1 MTDGSNYQTSVP
13 CVKSCTLS
21 AKYEK
26 RTKAWQCT
34 FWYYHGTLHFSLS
47 IVINE
52 RQCTTMYYTW
62 YTQQLNKKHFF
73 QEQHK
78 IGGIMPGLGFGWREL
93 AWSVHFTPDNFLLL
107 ALSSSFFMKFFF
119 SHKWLYLIWPNIYFK
134 YFSKMFTWIVC
145 KNIMFALVQGFWE
158 IRLKE
163 RTTNK
168 RLKSISFI

>member
-1 MTDGSNYQTSVP
+1 MWPTEAITRLAINVSHLVP
-13 CVKSCTLS
+13 CPKNMKTKKSMTVH
-21 AKYEK
+21 A
-26 RTKAWQCT
+26 T
-34 FWYYHGTLHFSLS
+34 FLPQYPYKWKTVHYNVLHMLH
-47 IVINE
+47 
-52 RQCTTMYYTW
+52 TTIK
-62 YTQQLNKKHFF
+62 KKHFF

-78 IGGIMPGLGFGWREL
+78 LGGIMPGLDFGWREL
-93 AWSVHFTPDNFLLL
+93 AWSVHFTPSNLFFL
-107 ALSSSFFMKFFF
+107 APSFSFF
-119 SHKWLYLIWPNIYFK
+119 SHKWFYRLYLVRPNIYCK